1 MKKLIEQR
9 KKEKEDEFRAR
20 QRVKEQIE
28 ADKLARKAKFAGN
41 QQQDGPVE
49 AKPES
54 VAVPAQKKPAALYTD
69 VRLQIRLLDG
79 KCIIIYFFFRTKI
92 NRLLSGKALTQS
104 FGAKEPLSAV
114 RLYIE
119 MNRTDGD
126 CPFKLMT
133 SFPKRIFGEEDYD
146 KPLDSLGKTL

>member
-49 AKPES
+49 IKPES
-54 VAVPAQKKPAALYTD
+54 VAAPAQKKPAALYTD

-79 KCIIIYFFFRTKI
+79 KYYYLFFTGQK
-92 NRLLSGKALTQS
+92 
-104 FGAKEPLSAV
+104 
-114 RLYIE
+114 
-119 MNRTDGD
+119 
-126 CPFKLMT
+126 
-133 SFPKRIFGEEDYD
+133 
-146 KPLDSLGKTL
+146 

>member
-1 MKKLIEQR
+1 M
-9 KKEKEDEFRAR
+9 
-20 QRVKEQIE
+20 V
-28 ADKLARKAKFAGN
+28 
-41 QQQDGPVE
+41 
-49 AKPES
+49 S
-54 VAVPAQKKPAALYTD
+54 VL
-69 VRLQIRLLDG
+69 LFIFIR
-79 KCIIIYFFFRTKI
+79 TEI
-92 NRLLSGKALTQS
+92 NRLLPGKALTQS